1 MRAGNCCSHC
11 TWGRCASRWMRRVD
25 VPGPKHNIG
34 QDPIRTTP
42 QTTSTATT
50 TKDLCLTTTMT
61 LTDDRRLLKT
71 VIAAAAWSCR
81 MVSSSVSRAIV
92 FSSCPLSLSLSLP
105 LPLSA
110 LGPPGH
116 TQSIRLP
123 GPFRWSVPVP
133 RPKHNIGQDPTR
145 TTAQTTP
152 TATITKGLGLT
163 TTTTLTDDRRLLR
176 TVVAT
181 ACRMVSSSVSPAIV
195 FSSCLSLSLFLPLSA
210 LGPPGQAQSLR
221 LPDQAVGLVQCQD
234 PSTISARTQAERR
247 RRRRRR
253 PLRSAAVRP

>member
-1 MRAGNCCSHC
+1 M
-11 TWGRCASRWMRRVD
+11 
-25 VPGPKHNIG
+25 PGPKHNIG
-34 QDPIRTTP
+34 QDPSRTTP

-92 FSSCPLSLSLSLP
+92 FSSCPLSLSLSLSLP

-123 GPFRWSVPVP
+123 GPFRWSGPVP

-195 FSSCLSLSLFLPLSA
+195 FSSCLSLSLSFSLCPLSV
-210 LGPPGQAQSLR
+210 L
-221 LPDQAVGLVQCQD
+221 LVRHS
-234 PSTISARTQAERR
+234 PSVSQTKPLVWSSARTQAQY
-247 RRRRRR
+247 R
-253 PLRSAAVRP
+253 PGPKPSDDEDDGDDR